1 MPTISLTL
9 SAGDL
14 TRAVDALG
22 TRWGYSATLA
32 DGVTP
37 NPQTKGE
44 FVRLRIAQWV
54 RSEVHAHELATAQAA
69 VTVSDVSI
77 T

>member
-1 MPTISLTL
+1 MATISLTI

-14 TRAVDALG
+14 TRAVDALS
-22 TRWGYSATLA
+22 TRWGYSPFLA

-44 FVRLRIAQWV
+44 FVRLRIGAWV
-54 RSEVHAHELATAQAA
+54 KSEVLSHELATAQAA
-69 VTVSDVSI
+69 VRVTDIVVS
-77 T
+77 